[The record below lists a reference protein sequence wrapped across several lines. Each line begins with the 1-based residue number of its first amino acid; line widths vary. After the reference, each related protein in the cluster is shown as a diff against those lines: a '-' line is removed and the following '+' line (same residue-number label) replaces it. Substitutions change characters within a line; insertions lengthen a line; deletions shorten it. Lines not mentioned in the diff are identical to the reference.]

1 MDNTLL
7 LDPVRILRGTGQ
19 SVEQGAVLIEEGV
32 LTAFDGDARHKA
44 KALGL
49 THKEAPDQL
58 VAPCLVDPHSVL
70 DTPFSG
76 DQETIE
82 SLRRCAA
89 AAGYGQVALLPRGR
103 TWRDQPECI
112 KGLCKIPRT
121 GFNFTFGAGLA
132 TVENPK
138 PWHPMATCSNMAPSD

>member
-32 LTAFDGDARHKA
+32 LTAFDGDARRKA

-49 THKEAPDQL
+49 TPIEAPDQL

-76 DQETIE
+76 DQ
-82 SLRRCAA
+82 
-89 AAGYGQVALLPRGR
+89 
-103 TWRDQPECI
+103 
-112 KGLCKIPRT
+112 
-121 GFNFTFGAGLA
+121 
-132 TVENPK
+132 
-138 PWHPMATCSNMAPSD
+138 